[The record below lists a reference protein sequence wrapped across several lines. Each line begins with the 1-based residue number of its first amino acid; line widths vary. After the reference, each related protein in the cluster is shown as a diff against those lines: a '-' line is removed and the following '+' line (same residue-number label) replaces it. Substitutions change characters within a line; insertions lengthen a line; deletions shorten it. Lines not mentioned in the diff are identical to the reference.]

1 MTPELT
7 ALALAG
13 LLQAAQY
20 LAYTIAGQRQ
30 VGPRV
35 ALGKRDNPPVL
46 TGKTARIQ
54 RALNNHFEGL
64 IMFTLAV
71 VIVTLG
77 AQSTALTAACAYTYV
92 VARVL
97 YVFCYVY
104 GLTPWRSYVWLVSLL
119 ASVTMIVAALI
130 P

>member
-13 LLQAAQY
+13 LLQAALY
-20 LAYTIAGQRQ
+20 FAYTIAGQRQ
-30 VGPRV
+30 VGSRA
-35 ALGKRDNPPVL
+35 ALGKRDAPLEL

-54 RALNNHFEGL
+54 RTLNNQLEGL
-64 IMFTLAV
+64 ILFTLAV
-71 VIVTLG
+71 VVVTMS
-77 AQSTALTAACAYTYV
+77 AQSTALTAACAYTFV
-92 VARVL
+92 AARVL

-104 GLTPWRSYVWLVSLL
+104 GLTPWRSYVWLVSIV
-119 ASVTMIVAALI
+119 ASVTMIVAALL